1 MLILNKIDQTE
12 FPILETLY
20 FQVRILKANKTE
32 VVVFFSLIIYRF
44 LLTYFTVC
52 PCKIFDK
59 TDKHFISG
67 AIFSGKWRLTAWHRL
82 GTARVVRWA
91 PSYGRGGNNF
101 AIKQYQVASEKL
113 RIIFF
118 VGRVLCGTW
127 HLHCRQT
134 SETRWNWG
142 GGIVLLLFD
151 LNDANTQ
158 RRRRRRRRHSDRQRD
173 R

>member
-67 AIFSGKWRLTAWHRL
+67 AVSASGGWEPDTVSGLLVWWGELQAMD
-82 GTARVVRWA
+82 AEV
-91 PSYGRGGNNF
+91 
-101 AIKQYQVASEKL
+101 
-113 RIIFF
+113 IIS
-118 VGRVLCGTW
+118 
-127 HLHCRQT
+127 Q
-134 SETRWNWG
+134 
-142 GGIVLLLFD
+142 
-151 LNDANTQ
+151 
-158 RRRRRRRRHSDRQRD
+158 
-173 R
+173 